1 MRPRRLA
8 VIALAGL
15 FLYLALYT
23 WNLRTGH
30 LDALTSVTGL
40 EVTGWALQPGRW
52 IADKTSDAW
61 HQYAFLVGVERE
73 NERLR
78 QELDRIALENVALR
92 EQAAATRR
100 LERLLRFHPPK
111 GWTTEGVRVVA
122 QRMGPAAALE
132 SILVDKGMFSGVADD
147 MPLVTTRGVVGR
159 VMESGV
165 SISQVLLLTDVN
177 SAVAVVGQ
185 EHRTKGVA
193 FGRGPGKEL
202 AIRYMNINAELQ
214 PGELLVTSGM
224 DGIFPK
230 GLPVAVITR
239 VDRSELSLFLDVSAR
254 PLVDVRELEEA
265 LLMRPAVKAT
275 GGH

>member
-15 FLYLALYT
+15 FVYLALYT

-30 LDALTSVTGL
+30 LDAFTSVTGL
-40 EVTGWALQPGRW
+40 ELTGWAMQPGRW
-52 IADKTSDAW
+52 VEEKTSNLW
-61 HQYAFLVGVERE
+61 RRYAFLVGVERE

-92 EQAAATRR
+92 EQAVSARR

-132 SILVDKGMFSGVADD
+132 TILVDKGLFGGVADD

-159 VMESGV
+159 VLEAGASV
-165 SISQVLLLTDVN
+165 SQVLLLTDVN
-177 SAVAVVGQ
+177 SAVAVLGQ

-202 AIRYMNINAELQ
+202 AVRYMNINADLQ

-224 DGIFPK
+224 AGIYPK

-239 VDRSELSLFLDVSAR
+239 VNRSELSLFLDVEAR
-254 PLVDVRELEEA
+254 PLVDPRELEEA
-265 LLMRPAVKAT
+265 LLMRPVVKPA
-275 GGH
+275 GGE